1 MAKKSKILDYN
12 TENDGGKGESLK
24 MALKQI

>member
-12 TENDGGKGESLK
+12 TDNDGRQGRVTENGIK
-24 MALKQI
+24 AN